1 MKYKHRSRMEEKDP
15 EFMIIPMID
24 IIFFLLVFF
33 MISTLYM
40 VQQNLLPVQLP
51 QASPS
56 HSESKKNINVTV
68 TENGMIRVEEEE
80 IPLNLLRKRLAVEVQ
95 RDPESTFV
103 LRGDRK
109 VSYEK
114 VIFVLDEMKHSG
126 IQRIAIATEL
136 KKE

>member
-1 MKYKHRSRMEEKDP
+1 MRFRRRNRSEGKDP

-51 QASPS
+51 QASTS
-56 HSESKKNINVTV
+56 QSESKKNVNVTV
-68 TENGMIRVEEEE
+68 TEKGMIRVEQEE
-80 IPLNLLRKRLAVEVQ
+80 IPLELLRERLKAEVK

-109 VSYEK
+109 ASYETV
-114 VIFVLDEMKHSG
+114 VIVLDEMKASG
-126 IQRIAIATEL
+126 IKRIAIATEL
-136 KKE
+136 KKR